1 LAHFISLRFIF
12 VSLLFSCDFLKFPN
26 KTTSQIVEY
35 YYDEWKRSEAYIEL
49 RQAKRDKKQ
58 ANKLQEVALS
68 CSQNNLEQ
76 QHPSLSEHPS
86 QTRILCVSCQCS
98 KLAENFS
105 RSHRLKT
112 MSNASETKDTKSM
125 DSDEPVDT
133 KTLDFRNDH
142 TPIDPNNSKSSLSA
156 KMCYQPIAQQQQQCA
171 GENLCDECMLYW
183 KKYAAYKYNY
193 VYPESERPGPEQRQ
207 ERLEASRSQ
216 LFTCVVDSCQRTF
229 KKKSE
234 YASHSVVSHALVLK
248 KLVKPAC
255 PLFNELHNFC
265 FRPTVMTR
273 AIRCLAD
280 RRKRGTELKF
290 SRKLARRPVKSQMG
304 CNKSVIEK
312 CKIFSNY

>member
-1 LAHFISLRFIF
+1 
-12 VSLLFSCDFLKFPN
+12 
-26 KTTSQIVEY
+26 
-35 YYDEWKRSEAYIEL
+35 
-49 RQAKRDKKQ
+49 
-58 ANKLQEVALS
+58 
-68 CSQNNLEQ
+68 
-76 QHPSLSEHPS
+76 
-86 QTRILCVSCQCS
+86 
-98 KLAENFS
+98 
-105 RSHRLKT
+105 
-112 MSNASETKDTKSM
+112 M

-171 GENLCDECMLYW
+171 GENLCD
-183 KKYAAYKYNY
+183 
-193 VYPESERPGPEQRQ
+193 
-207 ERLEASRSQ
+207 
-216 LFTCVVDSCQRTF
+216 
-229 KKKSE
+229 
-234 YASHSVVSHALVLK
+234 VVSHALVLK